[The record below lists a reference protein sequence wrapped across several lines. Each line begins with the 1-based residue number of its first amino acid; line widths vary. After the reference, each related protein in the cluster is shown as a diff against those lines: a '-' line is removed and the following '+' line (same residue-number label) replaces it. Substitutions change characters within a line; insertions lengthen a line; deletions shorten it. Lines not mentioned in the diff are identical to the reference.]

1 MVLYILGNLECKYIG
16 KFINEKYYVKY
27 LSLISICKFMSDN

>member
-1 MVLYILGNLECKYIG
+1 MVLLYWEIWNVNTLVN
-16 KFINEKYYVKY
+16 FINEKYYVKY